1 MTSAGEMSVFT
12 SAAVQADT
20 DIVLYTAQLAT
31 CQVVSIALGNERL
44 MLEFDDVES
53 LERLRDIASRG
64 ADLLRAAI
72 RAA

>member
-1 MTSAGEMSVFT
+1 MYT

-20 DIVLYTAQLAT
+20 DIVLYSAQLAT
-31 CQVVSIALGNERL
+31 CHSVSIALGNERL
-44 MLEFDDVES
+44 TLEFYDVES
-53 LERLRDIASRG
+53 LERLRDVASRG